1 MSPESP
7 EGAAGD
13 HGKIMLD
20 LAIVGGG
27 PGGLMSAWYLK
38 KKLGELCRVTIFEA
52 SDRLGGKIVTR
63 KFDSA
68 PAMYEAGVAEIYDY
82 SMTGPDPLRELIQH
96 FGLQTIPMD
105 AEQVQLDGELLN
117 DVPGMRRKYGP
128 KTADAI
134 EAFRARCAEMVS
146 PIEYYEGIGAHDN
159 EHPWAHVTAEHLLDR
174 EVDDPVARRFLKVMA
189 RSDIATETHNTNGL
203 NALKNFVMDVD
214 GYIGLYSIQNG
225 NEQLIDCL
233 QSEVDAD
240 IQLNHRV
247 LKVGKTTSGRYQ
259 LNMMNGKGPETRDFD
274 LVVMCLPH
282 SWLATMGWEGEA
294 LRKSMVKHIAYF
306 DRPAHYLR
314 VSLLFDEPFWGEKIP
329 GAWFMSEAFGGC
341 CVYNEGARHDV
352 GKHGVLN
359 FLIAGSDALAFANLS
374 DRELIDAAL
383 KSLPASLGNARDHF
397 IEGKIHRWLS
407 SVNAL
412 PGGLPARDVMT
423 NHRPEPK
430 QHPGLVVVGDYLFD
444 STLNGLLDSSDAA
457 TDIIVTEMMRLRR
470 SRAQDDRPLSDK
482 IDRFYF
488 ENYRGLGPYR
498 EAWRH
503 FTDPDYLAELIR
515 IVWSKP
521 GVDAKEH
528 IKEHIKDRTKGYK
541 LLVAGSASGELVG
554 ALRERGIDAWGIE
567 NNRAILAR
575 TPKALKKFN
584 KLGSIV
590 DMPFKEAEFDFVF
603 ETSLCHVAEKQV
615 GRAIR
620 ELNRVVKTGVV
631 FGSVTSDMAP
641 AVIDRYDLLRG
652 VKKLGTW
659 WEWSEL
665 FFGNGFDLSMHRHDC
680 TDALWAATL
689 AANKGPG
696 QWYADSDSLRYSFF
710 DKVEGDD

>member
-1 MSPESP
+1 
-7 EGAAGD
+7 
-13 HGKIMLD
+13 MLD

-38 KKLGELCRVTIFEA
+38 RKLGELCSVTIFEA
-52 SDRLGGKIVTR
+52 ADRLGGKILTR

-105 AEQVQLDGELLN
+105 AEQVQLGGELLN
-117 DVPGMRRKYGP
+117 DVPGMRRRYGAE
-128 KTADAI
+128 TAAAI
-134 EAFRARCAEMVS
+134 EAFRKRCADLMS
-146 PIEYYEGIGAHDN
+146 PSEYYEGVGAHDN
-159 EHPWAHVTAEHLLDR
+159 EHPWAYMTAEQVLDK
-174 EVDDPVARRFLKVMA
+174 EVADPVAKRFFKVMA
-189 RSDIATETHNTNGL
+189 RSDIATESHNTNGL
-203 NALKNFVMDVD
+203 NALKNYLMDIE

-225 NEQLIDCL
+225 NEQLVDCL
-233 QSEVDAD
+233 QSEVNAD
-240 IQLNHRV
+240 IHLNHRV
-247 LKVGKTTSGRYQ
+247 LKVGKSASGRYR
-259 LNMMNGKGPETRDFD
+259 LNMMNGKGPETREFD
-274 LVVMCLPH
+274 LVLMCLPH
-282 SWLATMGWEGEA
+282 SWLATMGWDGEE
-294 LRKSMVKHIAYF
+294 LRKSMVKHVAYF

-374 DRELIDAAL
+374 DDELIATAL
-383 KSLPASLGNARDHF
+383 KSLPASIGDARAHLM
-397 IEGKIHRWLS
+397 EGKIHRWLS

-430 QHPGLVVVGDYLFD
+430 EHPGLVVVGDYLFD

-457 TDIIVTEMMRLRR
+457 TDIILTEMMRLRR
-470 SRAQDDRPLSDK
+470 ARAQDGKGVADK
-482 IDRFYF
+482 IDLDYF
-488 ENYRGLGPYR
+488 RNYRGLGPYG
-498 EAWRH
+498 ETWRH
-503 FTDPDYLAELIR
+503 FSDPDYLMELIR
-515 IVWSKP
+515 IVW
-521 GVDAKEH
+521 GRA
-528 IKEHIKDRTKGYK
+528 RGCK

-554 ALRERGIDAWGIE
+554 ALRERGVDAWGIE
-567 NNRAILAR
+567 NNRAIHAR
-575 TPKALKKFN
+575 TPKALRKFN

-590 DMPFKEAEFDFVF
+590 DLPFKDGAFDFVF
-603 ETSLCHVAEKQV
+603 ETSLCHVGEKQV
-615 GRAIR
+615 ARAIR
-620 ELNRVVKTGVV
+620 ELNRVVATGLV

-665 FFGNGFDLSMHRHDC
+665 FFGNGFDLSMHRKDC
-680 TDALWAATL
+680 TDAVWAATL

-696 QWYADSDSLRYSFF
+696 QWYADADSLRYSFF
-710 DKVEGDD
+710 DKVEDGEA

>member
-1 MSPESP
+1 
-7 EGAAGD
+7 
-13 HGKIMLD
+13 
-20 LAIVGGG
+20 
-27 PGGLMSAWYLK
+27 MSAWYLK
-38 KKLGELCRVTIFEA
+38 RKLGEHCRITIFEA
-52 SDRLGGKIVTR
+52 SDRLGGKILTR

-105 AEQVQLDGELLN
+105 AEQVQIDGELVN
-117 DVPGMRRKYGP
+117 DVRGMRRKYGP
-128 KTADAI
+128 KTAEAI
-134 EAFRARCAEMVS
+134 EAFRKKCSEMVS
-146 PIEYYEGIGAHDN
+146 PNEYYEGVGSHDN
-159 EHPWAHVTAEHLLDR
+159 EHPWAYLTAEQVLDK
-174 EVDDPVARRFLKVMA
+174 EVEDPIARRFFKVMA
-189 RSDIATETHNTNGL
+189 RSDIATESHNTNGL
-203 NALKNFVMDVD
+203 NALKNYVMDID

-247 LKVGKTTSGRYQ
+247 LKVGKGDNGRYR
-259 LNMMNGKGPETRDFD
+259 LNMMNGKGPETHEFD
-274 LVVMCLPH
+274 LVLMCLPH
-282 SWLATMGWEGEA
+282 SWLATVGWEGEE
-294 LRKSMVKHIAYF
+294 LRRSMVKHVAYF

-314 VSLLFDEPFWGEKIP
+314 VSLLFDGPFWGEKIS

-374 DRELIDAAL
+374 DQELIAAAL
-383 KSLPASLGNARDHF
+383 KSLPAALGNARAHF
-397 IEGKIHRWLS
+397 LEGKIHRWLS

-470 SRAQDDRPLSDK
+470 DRTQDGSTTSDK
-482 IDRFYF
+482 IDRSYF
-488 ENYRGLGPYR
+488 ENYRGLGPYS

-503 FTDPDYLAELIR
+503 FADPAYLAELMR
-515 IVWSKP
+515 IVWGK
-521 GVDAKEH
+521 G
-528 IKEHIKDRTKGYK
+528 KDCK

-554 ALRERGIDAWGIE
+554 ALRGLGIDAWGIE
-567 NNRAILAR
+567 NNRAIHAR
-575 TPKALKKFN
+575 TPKALQKFN
-584 KLGSIV
+584 KFGAIL
-590 DMPFKEAEFDFVF
+590 DLPFDDGVFDIVF
-603 ETSLCHVAEKQV
+603 ETSLCHIGEKQV
-615 GRAIR
+615 ARAIR
-620 ELNRVVKTGVV
+620 ELNRVVTTGLV
-631 FGSVTSDMAP
+631 FGSITSDMPP
-641 AVIDRYDLLRG
+641 ALIDRYDLLRG

-665 FFGNGFDLSMHRHDC
+665 FFNNGFDLAMHRHDC
-680 TDALWAATL
+680 TDAIWAATL

-696 QWYADSDSLRYSFF
+696 QWYSDAESLRYSFF
-710 DKVEGDD
+710 DKVEEEDED

>member
-1 MSPESP
+1 
-7 EGAAGD
+7 
-13 HGKIMLD
+13 MLD

-38 KKLGELCRVTIFEA
+38 RKLGSSCRVTIFEA
-52 SDRLGGKIVTR
+52 SDRLGGKILTR

-117 DVPGMRRKYGP
+117 DVSGMRRKFGA

-134 EAFRARCAEMVS
+134 EAFRKRCADMMS
-146 PIEYYEGIGAHDN
+146 PSEYYEGVGAHDN
-159 EHPWAHVTAEHLLDR
+159 EHPWAYMTAEELLDKQLEDVTAK
-174 EVDDPVARRFLKVMA
+174 RFFKVMA
-189 RSDIATETHNTNGL
+189 RSDIATESHNTNGL
-203 NALKNFVMDVD
+203 NALKNFLMDVD

-225 NEQLIDCL
+225 NEQLIECL

-247 LKVGKTTSGRYQ
+247 LTVGKTSAGRYR
-259 LNMMNGKGPETRDFD
+259 LKMMNGKGPETRDFD
-274 LVVMCLPH
+274 LVLMCLPH
-282 SWLATMGWEGEA
+282 SWLATMAWEGEV
-294 LRKSMVKHIAYF
+294 LRKSMVEHVAYF

-352 GKHGVLN
+352 GEHGVLN

-374 DRELIDAAL
+374 DQELIEAAL
-383 KSLPASLGNARDHF
+383 KSLPASLGNARAHF
-397 IEGKIHRWLS
+397 AEGKIHRWLS

-412 PGGLPARDVMT
+412 PGGLPVRDVMT

-457 TDIIVTEMMRLRR
+457 TDIILTELMRLRR
-470 SRAQDDRPLSDK
+470 AQLDKSTSDK
-482 IDRFYF
+482 IDRDYF

-498 EAWRH
+498 DVWKQ
-503 FTDPDYLAELIR
+503 FTDPDYLLELIK
-515 IVWSKP
+515 IVW
-521 GVDAKEH
+521 GRA
-528 IKEHIKDRTKGYK
+528 KGYK
-541 LLVAGSASGELVG
+541 LLIAGSASGELVG
-554 ALRERGIDAWGIE
+554 ALRARGVDAWGIE
-567 NNRAILAR
+567 NNRAIHAR

-590 DMPFKEAEFDFVF
+590 DMPFADGAFDFVF
-603 ETSLCHVAEKQV
+603 ETSLCHVAENRV
-615 GRAIR
+615 ARAIR
-620 ELNRVVKTGVV
+620 ELNRVIKAGLV
-631 FGSVTSDMAP
+631 FGSVTSDMAS

-665 FFGNGFDLSMHRHDC
+665 FFGNGFDLSMHRKDC

-689 AANKGPG
+689 AAGRGPG

-710 DKVEGDD
+710 DKLADDDED

>member
-1 MSPESP
+1 
-7 EGAAGD
+7 
-13 HGKIMLD
+13 MLD

-38 KKLGELCRVTIFEA
+38 RKLGDLCRVTIFEA
-52 SDRLGGKIVTR
+52 SDRLGGKILTR
-63 KFDSA
+63 KFDKA

-105 AEQVQLDGELLN
+105 AAQVQLDSELLN
-117 DVPGMRRKYGP
+117 DVPDMRRKYGP

-134 EAFRARCAEMVS
+134 EAFRRKCTELVS
-146 PIEYYEGIGAHDN
+146 PIEYYEGVGAHDN
-159 EHPWAHVTAEHLLDR
+159 EHPWAHLTAEEVLDR
-174 EVDDPVARRFLKVMA
+174 EVDDATAKHFFKVMA
-189 RSDIATETHNTNGL
+189 RSDIATESHNTNGL

-225 NEQLIDCL
+225 NEQLIECL

-240 IQLNHRV
+240 IQLNHRI
-247 LKVGKTTSGRYQ
+247 LKVGKTAAGRYR
-259 LNMMNGKGPETRDFD
+259 LNMMNGKGPEARDFD
-274 LVVMCLPH
+274 LVLVCLPH
-282 SWLATMGWEGEA
+282 SWLATMGWEGED
-294 LRKSMVKHIAYF
+294 LRRSMVKHIAYF

-314 VSLLFDEPFWGEKIP
+314 ISLLFDEPFWGDKIP

-374 DRELIDAAL
+374 EQELIEAAL
-383 KSLPASLGNARDHF
+383 KSLPSSLGDARAF
-397 IEGKIHRWLS
+397 FMEGKVHRWLS

-412 PGGLPARDVMT
+412 PGGLPVRDVMT

-457 TDIIVTEMMRLRR
+457 TDIILTEMMRLRR
-470 SRAQDDRPLSDK
+470 ARVQGGKPVSDK
-482 IDRFYF
+482 INRDYF
-488 ENYRGLGPYR
+488 ENYRGLGPYSD
-498 EAWRH
+498 AWRH
-503 FTDPDYLAELIR
+503 FSDPDYLMELIR
-515 IVWSKP
+515 IVWGLS
-521 GVDAKEH
+521 
-528 IKEHIKDRTKGYK
+528 KGYK
-541 LLVAGSASGELVG
+541 LLIAGSASGELVG
-554 ALRERGIDAWGIE
+554 ALRERGVDAYGIE
-567 NNRAILAR
+567 NNRFIHAK
-575 TPKALKKFN
+575 TPKAVRKYN

-590 DMPFKEAEFDFVF
+590 DMPFKDGEFDIVF
-603 ETSLCHVAEKQV
+603 ETSLCHVSKKQAV
-615 GRAIR
+615 RAIR
-620 ELNRVVKTGVV
+620 ELNRVVAKGLM
-631 FGSVTSDMAP
+631 FGSITSDMAP
-641 AVIDRYDLLRG
+641 ALIDRYDLLRG

-665 FFGNGFDLSMHRHDC
+665 FFGNGFDLSMHRNDC

-710 DKVEGDD
+710 DKVADDD